1 MKLINSAG
9 QIIDLPEG
17 TPVPAGFT
25 VIAEP
30 TTQPTAAPQGFGA
43 MQASRDGEAF
53 YTPGETYSLTTEEM
67 AMPIKVTEVTHATY
81 GNHLFLKV
89 GEYQAV
95 RLGSALENAIRE
107 SKRDLGSLNI
117 DLKTVQGM
125 SLNRTAKADASFR
138 AKIFRA
144 TFNWS

>member
-1 MKLINSAG
+1 METN
-9 QIIDLPEG
+9 
-17 TPVPAGFT
+17 
-25 VIAEP
+25 
-30 TTQPTAAPQGFGA
+30 QPTAAPQGFGA

-138 AKIFRA
+138 AKIYRA

>member
-1 MKLINSAG
+1 MVTN
-9 QIIDLPEG
+9 
-17 TPVPAGFT
+17 
-25 VIAEP
+25 
-30 TTQPTAAPQGFGA
+30 QPTAAPQGFGA

-67 AMPIKVTEVTHATY
+67 AMPVQVTEITHATY

-95 RLGSALENAIRE
+95 RLGSALENSIRE

-138 AKIFRA
+138 AKIYRA